1 MNVTIVG
8 GNWDEKGG
16 KKSGAVELLEI
27 HFSLS
32 FLLTGNDIKCYNGG
46 NINDLPKNIDGKL
59 IVWMPNIENE
69 IPKYYP
75 SKGIG
80 SCLIVSKVVRDIPNQ
95 HKYMDAV
102 SRIFAMSGNA
112 VIAIE
117 REKGLFKFT
126 LIDALGNIWSSGT
139 DVRQL
144 QESIIKF
151 YDWHKDQQRISTKRN
166 GGVDEFLKIVNENAK
181 NVMNHSGN
189 RYFGNCS
196 TRCTKTFPSCKLND
210 SVYLFSSRNVPKE
223 TINAD
228 DMVLVVDGKFVG
240 SKKPSLDTPV
250 QIELYKRL
258 PNINCMIHGHAFLKT
273 DNQDENDNVCNVFET
288 KHYYPCGDMRE
299 VDAVMEVLPNSEVL
313 GFMVNLKGHGYL
325 IGAYNNFGMT
335 CLLDTNLPEVMP
347 FREIDTL

>member
-1 MNVTIVG
+1 MNVSIVG
-8 GNWDEKGG
+8 GDWHEKWDGKESSIVRIIEKN
-16 KKSGAVELLEI
+16 
-27 HFSLS
+27 
-32 FLLTGNDIKCYNGG
+32 FLLDKYNVRSYNGG
-46 NINDLPKNIDGKL
+46 NICGLPLHMGGELTI
-59 IVWMPNIENE
+59 WMPNITNE
-69 IPKYYP
+69 APKLYP

-80 SCLIVSKVVRDIPNQ
+80 SCLIVSKFVRKIPNQ

-117 REKGLFKFT
+117 REDELFKFT

-139 DVRQL
+139 DIKTL
-144 QESIIKF
+144 YDSIIRF
-151 YDWHKDQQRISTKRN
+151 YSWHKDQQRISTKRN

-258 PNINCMIHGHAFLKT
+258 PRIHYMIHGHAFF
-273 DNQDENDNVCNVFET
+273 NDVPET

-299 VDAVMEVLPNSEVL
+299 VDSVMELIDSE
-313 GFMVNLKGHGYL
+313 FMNFRINLKGHGYL
-325 IGAYNNFGMT
+325 IGSNT
-335 CLLDTNLPEVMP
+335 IEILDSIVKSYTPEVKA
-347 FREIDTL
+347 FREINLK